1 VISLLVEI
9 STGEFIDKIT
19 ILLVKKMKI
28 SSIEKLTQI
37 DKELNGLLLLFTQE
51 LKQVVN
57 GLYHELLISN
67 MLQWEAED
75 KVREHIDKDS
85 NTVAFYQK
93 EIHRLNKNRGR
104 IRTEIDNI
112 TNSSIREIKQYLE

>member
-1 VISLLVEI
+1 
-9 STGEFIDKIT
+9 
-19 ILLVKKMKI
+19 MKI